1 MKTVMIALVRFYRK
15 FISPFTPPSCR
26 YSPTCSQYMLD
37 AIQKHGSVLGT
48 LMGVARILRCNPF
61 VEGGFDPV
69 PENFSLRRHPD
80 YRR

>member
-1 MKTVMIALVRFYRK
+1 MKTVLIALVHFYRK

-37 AIQKHGSVLGT
+37 AIQKHGSFLGL

-61 VEGGFDPV
+61 VEGGVDPV
-69 PENFSLRRHPD
+69 PEYFSLRRNSD
-80 YRR
+80 YRK